1 MHTEIAIVARAGR
14 SPRVIA
20 TGGLAVR
27 QTGIDTVHL
36 ISTAATPLGGDTIH
50 VRVVVEAGASLHVET
65 VAATLALPARHRID
79 STMTWT
85 IEVADNARL
94 FLNPQPTVVAAGADH
109 RTVTSVVAA
118 ATSTVIVA
126 EHAQLGR
133 LEETPDNS
141 ARARWR
147 GSLRLDVGGAP
158 ILRHQLALGGPDSS
172 GHRAVS
178 SVLRYPDER
187 PGDVSPHA
195 YAARLE
201 LPRPA
206 GVVGATLTTGLASSA
221 RAARVLCDELDLT
234 PTAV

>member
-14 SPRVIA
+14 SPRVTA
-20 TGGLAVR
+20 SGGLAVR

-36 ISTAATPLGGDTIH
+36 ISTAATPLGGDTID
-50 VRVVVEAGASLHVET
+50 VRVFVESGASLHVET

-79 STMTWT
+79 STMSWT
-85 IEVADNARL
+85 IEVAEGARL
-94 FLNPQPTVVAAGADH
+94 FLDPQPTVVAAGADH
-109 RTVTSVVAA
+109 RTVTDIVAA
-118 ATSTVIVA
+118 TTSTVIVA

-133 LEETPDNS
+133 REETPDHA

-147 GSLRLDVGGAP
+147 GSLRLDVGEMP
-158 ILRHQLALGGPDSS
+158 VLRHQLALGGPDGT

-178 SVLRYPDER
+178 SVVRYPDER
-187 PGDVSPHA
+187 AGDVSPHA

-206 GVVGATLTTGLASSA
+206 GVLGATLTTGLASSA
-221 RAARVLCDELDLT
+221 QAARVLCDELDLA